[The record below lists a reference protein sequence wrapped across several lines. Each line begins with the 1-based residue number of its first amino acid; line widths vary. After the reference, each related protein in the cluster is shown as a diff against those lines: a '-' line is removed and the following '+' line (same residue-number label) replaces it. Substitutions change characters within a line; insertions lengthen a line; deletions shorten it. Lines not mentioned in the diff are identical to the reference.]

1 MFKGLR
7 ELGERQHITIC
18 LRYTPYRETYF
29 REKEIPT
36 LKSWG
41 FVISESVPENLMEDM
56 CSSLAVMSSTSS
68 VLGTARPL
76 GKMIYRVQYMDLR
89 VVHIDD
95 TVHEVT
101 PETIRDIV
109 IPEGEENK
117 PHDIDRESF
126 FSVDRLIAG
135 L

>member
-1 MFKGLR
+1 
-7 ELGERQHITIC
+7 
-18 LRYTPYRETYF
+18 
-29 REKEIPT
+29 
-36 LKSWG
+36 
-41 FVISESVPENLMEDM
+41 
-56 CSSLAVMSSTSS
+56 
-68 VLGTARPL
+68 
-76 GKMIYRVQYMDLR
+76 MIYRVQYMDLR

-109 IPEGEENK
+109 IPGGEENK
-117 PHDIDRESF
+117 LHDIDRESF